1 MNSKN
6 ISHLHVL
13 ILLLIFDF
21 VLIAFLIFFSDDP
34 KKYFKEW
41 HLITWISLIKLLTIS
56 YINWNIFATRK
67 GNDASFNLTT
77 NYSIWLI
84 VAFGFLFLGLDEIFL
99 IHENID
105 KLIHKLLKMQETS
118 FSDRIDDLIVL
129 IYAILGILIL
139 YSYKD
144 ELLKFTKAFSYLF
157 IGFLFLFFRIFIDF
171 ITNRNDI
178 IPLIINED
186 KLVKAINHILAL
198 SEGTTKLLAE
208 TFFIT
213 AFYLC
218 LKLSR
223 KIERT

>member
-1 MNSKN
+1 MNSNN

-13 ILLLIFDF
+13 NLLLIFD
-21 VLIAFLIFFSDDP
+21 LILILCLIFFSDDP
-34 KKYFKEW
+34 KKYFAEW
-41 HLITWISLIKLLTIS
+41 HLITWISFIKLLAVA

-67 GNDASFNLTT
+67 DNNLNFSL
-77 NYSIWLI
+77 NYGYSVWLI
-84 VAFGFLFLGLDEIFL
+84 VAFGFLFLGLDEILL
-99 IHENID
+99 IHENSD
-105 KLIHKLLKMQETS
+105 KAIHKLFKLQETS

-129 IYAILGILIL
+129 IYAMLGILIL

-144 ELLKFTKAFSYLF
+144 ELLKFTKAFPYLF
-157 IGFLFLFFRIFIDF
+157 IGFLFLFVRIFIDF

-178 IPLIINED
+178 IPLIINDD
-186 KLVKAINHILAL
+186 KSVKAVNYILAL
-198 SEGTTKLLAE
+198 SEGTTKLIAE

-223 KIERT
+223 KIEGT